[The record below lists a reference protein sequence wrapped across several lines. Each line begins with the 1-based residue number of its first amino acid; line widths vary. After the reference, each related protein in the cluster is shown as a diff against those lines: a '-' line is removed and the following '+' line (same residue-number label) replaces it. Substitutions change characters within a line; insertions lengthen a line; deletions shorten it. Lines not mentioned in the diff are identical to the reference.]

1 MTGID
6 PADTFYLQ
14 QSARLARAALIVSV
28 LFITLAIGLPLQ
40 AADEYQL
47 NAGDTIRIY
56 VYGEPELTFESVLI
70 GQNGRIAFPF
80 VGTLTVAGRTI
91 NQVQDQLIGGL
102 KPDYLIDPRVSVDIV
117 KYRQFYINGEVQSP
131 GGIDFQPGLSLLKAI
146 ALAGGF
152 TERANKRN
160 ITVVSDT
167 DATGEERRIRE
178 DYVVQPGD
186 IFTVKD
192 AFF

>member
-1 MTGID
+1 MNDKMSGLIRRHLRWVGLWGMM
-6 PADTFYLQ
+6 AYLG
-14 QSARLARAALIVSV
+14 SMASV
-28 LFITLAIGLPLQ
+28 Q
-40 AADEYQL
+40 AQEEYEL

-70 GQNGRIAFPF
+70 GQNGRIAYPF
-80 VGTLTVAGRTI
+80 VGTLTVAGRSI
-91 NQVQDQLIGGL
+91 NEVQNVLVAGL
-102 KPDYLIDPRVSVDIV
+102 QPDYLIDPRVSVDIV
-117 KYRQFYINGEVQSP
+117 KYRQFFINGEVKSP

-152 TERANKRN
+152 TERANKKN

-167 DATGEERRIRE
+167 DARAEDRRVRD